1 MLGRIA
7 AVTLTAPD
15 LAGTTAAYREHLGY
29 RVTHDGALGR
39 EVARAWGRPQL
50 AGRRSVLMEPES
62 GAEVFLRFVEGPR
75 YPGYEPLA
83 CFGWNAAELIV
94 ADVDALAE
102 RLERS
107 PFRVVG
113 PPADLSFSDR
123 IRAMQVVGPAGEL
136 LYLTQIKERLPA
148 FDTPVAASFVDRVF
162 IVILG
167 GSSLASLQDH
177 YEARFGVPRVPVM
190 QSVVSTLSAKYA
202 LPPDHRH
209 PIAALPV
216 GGQCYIEADQM
227 PEAAVARPCDPGE
240 LPPGIAMVSFELDQ
254 LPVQPASALGPT
266 ECPPSPPY
274 GGRRTLTCVG
284 PAGELIELIETEAV
298 GAEIELRVERPQPGA

>member
-15 LAGTTAAYREHLGY
+15 LAETTAAYREFLGY
-29 RVTHDGALGR
+29 RIAHDGALGR
-39 EVARAWGRPQL
+39 EIARSWGRPQL

-62 GAEVFLRFVEGPR
+62 GAEVFLRFVEGPS
-75 YPGYEPLA
+75 YAGYEPLA
-83 CFGWNAAELIV
+83 CLGWNAAEIIV
-94 ADVDALAE
+94 EDVDALAV
-102 RLERS
+102 RLARG

-123 IRAMQVVGPAGEL
+123 IRAMQVVGPAREL

-167 GSSLASLQDH
+167 GSSLEALQDH
-177 YEARFGVPRVPVM
+177 YHARFGVPRVPAM
-190 QSVVSTLSAKYA
+190 QSVVSTLSAKYM

-227 PEAAVARPCDPGE
+227 PGAAIARPCDPGE
-240 LPPGIAMVSFELDQ
+240 LPPAIAMVSFEVD
-254 LPVQPASALGPT
+254 PFPTSPPGALGPT
-266 ECPPSPPY
+266 ERPPSPPY
-274 GGRRTLTCVG
+274 GGRRTSSCVG
-284 PAGELIELIETEAV
+284 PAGELIELIESGTA
-298 GAEIELRVERPQPGA
+298 

>member
-15 LAGTTAAYREHLGY
+15 LVGTTAAYREYLGY

-39 EVARAWGRPQL
+39 EVARAWGRPLL

-83 CFGWNAAELIV
+83 CLGWNAAELIV
-94 ADVDALAE
+94 ADVDALAL
-102 RLERS
+102 RLARS

-123 IRAMQVVGPAGEL
+123 IRAMQVVGPGGEL
-136 LYLTQIKERLPA
+136 LYLTQIKEPLPA

-167 GSSLASLQDH
+167 GSSLESVQDH
-177 YEARFGVPRVPVM
+177 YQSRFGVPRVPVM

-202 LPPDHRH
+202 LPADYRH
-209 PIAALPV
+209 PIAALPI

-227 PEAAVARPCDPGE
+227 PAAAVARPCAPGE
-240 LPPGIAMVSFELDQ
+240 LPPGIAMVSFEVNQ
-254 LPVQPASALGPT
+254 FPTQSASELGPT
-266 ECPPSPPY
+266 ERPPSLPY
-274 GGRRTLTCVG
+274 GGRRTRACVG
-284 PAGELIELIETEAV
+284 PDGELIELIESGAV
-298 GAEIELRVERPQPGA
+298 GAGIELPVERPQPGA

>member
-7 AVTLTAPD
+7 TVTLTVTD
-15 LAGTTAAYREHLGY
+15 LASATAAYREHLGY
-29 RVTHDGALGR
+29 RVAHDGALGR

-62 GAEVFLRFVEGPR
+62 GAETFLRFVEGPR

-83 CFGWNAAELIV
+83 CLGWNAAELIV

-102 RLERS
+102 RLTGS

-123 IRAMQVVGPAGEL
+123 IRAMQVVGPAREL
-136 LYLTQIKERLPA
+136 LYLTQIKEPLPA
-148 FDTPVAASFVDRVF
+148 FDTPVASSFVDRVF

-167 GSSLASLQDH
+167 GSSLESLQDH
-177 YEARFGVPRVPVM
+177 YQARFGIPRVPVM
-190 QSVVSTLSAKYA
+190 QSVVSTLSAKYG
-202 LPPDHRH
+202 LPADYRH

-227 PEAAVARPCDPGE
+227 PEAAVPRPCVPGE
-240 LPPGIAMVSFELDQ
+240 LPPGIAMVSFEVNR
-254 LPVQPASALGPT
+254 LPAQPASALGPT
-266 ECPPSPPY
+266 ERPPSLPY
-274 GGRRTLTCVG
+274 GGRRTSTSVG
-284 PAGELIELIETEAV
+284 PAGELIELIESGAV
-298 GAEIELRVERPQPGA
+298 GAEIELPVERPQPGA

>member
-7 AVTLTAPD
+7 AVTLTVPD
-15 LAGTTAAYREHLGY
+15 VAGTTAAYREFLGY

-62 GAEVFLRFVEGPR
+62 GAEVYLRFVEGPR

-83 CFGWNAAELIV
+83 CLGWNAAELIV
-94 ADVDALAE
+94 ADVDALAG
-102 RLERS
+102 RLARG

-136 LYLTQIKERLPA
+136 LYLTQIKEPLPA

-167 GSSLASLQDH
+167 GSSLELLQDH
-177 YEARFGVPRVPVM
+177 YQARFGVPRVPVL

-202 LPPDHRH
+202 LPVDYRH
-209 PIAALPV
+209 SIAALPI
-216 GGQCYIEADQM
+216 GGQCYIEVDQM
-227 PEAAVARPCDPGE
+227 PKAAVARPCAPGE
-240 LPPGIAMVSFELDQ
+240 LPPGIAMVSFEVAQ
-254 LPVQPASALGPT
+254 IPTPPPGALGPT
-266 ECPPSPPY
+266 ERPPSPPY
-274 GGRRTLTCVG
+274 GGRRTSTCVG
-284 PAGELIELIETEAV
+284 PAGELIELIESGTV
-298 GAEIELRVERPQPGA
+298 